1 MKKKKKKKIFLKKKK
16 IQNGRLKKV
25 HFSKSPIPKF
35 FLWKFHGLVIG
46 LLGLID
52 KKQYSHIGWAL
63 HINQSHSNIWLTLL
77 VLRSLKRFTHNR
89 LDEVFFKYA
98 RMQSVYLQK
107 MKDMQMQLHFRFY
120 VWRIIT
126 WKCNVHRNTNL
137 KDEWTGLN
145 LNSIWIFAI
154 FPAASKMH
162 SFVKIGFAIL
172 FSPQQC

>member
-1 MKKKKKKKIFLKKKK
+1 MRFVLFVLLTCCYFLSYSKVYFSSHQSISFKHMAYVISVKILEKIYTQPVGWSILK
-16 IQNGRLKKV
+16 
-25 HFSKSPIPKF
+25 
-35 FLWKFHGLVIG
+35 
-46 LLGLID
+46 
-52 KKQYSHIGWAL
+52 Y
-63 HINQSHSNIWLTLL
+63 T
-77 VLRSLKRFTHNR
+77 
-89 LDEVFFKYA
+89 

-120 VWRIIT
+120 VWRLIT
-126 WKCNVHRNTNL
+126 WKCNVHRNTNM

-172 FSPQQC
+172 FSPQQG